1 MNAIKKLNALS
12 DEMLQSVRGG
22 VIPPN
27 DLKLFSSDNNNRKE
41 CNCTGP
47 GDNNNDAAKCQ
58 CSDASGCSAFVQIG
72 VPTDPMKLK

>member
-12 DEMLQSVRGG
+12 NEELQGVRGG
-22 VIPPN
+22 AVSQN
-27 DLKLFSSDNNNRKE
+27 GLNLYSSDNNNRKE

-58 CSDASGCSAFVQIG
+58 CSDASGCSGKIMHIQTSIRNY
-72 VPTDPMKLK
+72 

>member
-12 DEMLQSVRGG
+12 NEELQGVRGG
-22 VIPPN
+22 AFSQNGLI
-27 DLKLFSSDNNNRKE
+27 LYSSDNNNRKE

-58 CSDASGCSAFVQIG
+58 CSDASGCSGFVRVFPQ
-72 VPTDPMKLK
+72 DPVKI